1 MSMVTLEQAQDL
13 LNLMHSNK
21 DPDVKTTEI
30 QKIKGLIKQSLVQ
43 NEGIAPLC
51 EALRIGLASTNV
63 LLFQHTFSCIGHL
76 IKRLGLQ
83 DPKYVRAQFASLLP
97 VFVDKLGDSK
107 VRINA
112 QALSCVLDMYKHLP
126 AETEKAVKEHGMQSK
141 SPRTREHSVNWL
153 MRVYSQVPGF
163 SFRSY
168 TPLLMKM
175 LEDADAAVRDN
186 AKEAVVELFKNAPDH
201 AKADLKKELARN
213 GVRKAIATY
222 IVSQLGIPG
231 GAAEAEAMASG
242 AAGEGE
248 GPSGN
253 TGPNKA
259 KSVAGGNPASRF
271 LETLP
276 GTELE
281 VLDPEYVNT
290 NRELEE
296 IFAGMVACFDGRESE
311 QNWLARE
318 KSCTRIRR
326 LARGNAYKDYQQTF
340 LAGLKTHSDGIL
352 KSVNSLRTTL
362 STNGC
367 QLVKDLAIIC
377 GPGMDPMAELLLMN
391 LIKLC
396 ANTKKITAQ
405 MGQVTTAIL
414 LANISYQPKILNHV
428 WGAVQDKNV
437 QPRSFATGWL
447 RLLIEAHADHKGYLE
462 HTGGLDVIEK
472 CIKRGLAD
480 ANPGVREGMRGTFWK
495 FAVVWP
501 DRADVI
507 MDGLDNTM
515 KKLLEKENPNASVKG
530 SNSRAPTLTRT
541 TTAPVTRPSIKEA
554 ILAQKRQQA
563 QMAKLQRPDMLSA
576 QIEAPPA
583 PASTHPA
590 GLSSAPVR
598 PTRPKIR
605 AAPEGAA
612 VRSTPANIGSGE
624 RAAANRAVSPVSTHS
639 STKETSVHFSR
650 RSPQPPGSP
659 PQSLRMA
666 KTPLKQQ
673 GSQLSTKKMSL
684 VDQLNHPDWRVRAE
698 GVVTVACLIAKRTPP
713 NYDGSKVPTL
723 PPASE
728 LAPILQKLVNDP
740 QSEVVE
746 HILAPEV
753 LEGLYK
759 LVPMDMVVPKVLLL
773 AEGDDEGHAQSAM
786 QSTMPVLKSLLTLSE
801 ATDLLFRILTS
812 MGAFGTVP
820 RKLIPTTPYTN
831 SQKKKVIHGSLI
843 WLKELVDLVVDGNEN
858 EFIQDV
864 GNYKTYVSR
873 LLAMLSQTKAPN
885 YQPLAL
891 LLKSLRK
898 IDQPNFDK
906 ILGTF
911 ERAIV
916 SELKRTWG
924 QPLEEEEFRPM
935 EEKVAHVQEVLGEVP
950 VISPS
955 SLQRFRHI
963 SPVPMSPRSRKREF
977 SPTEIKR
984 DVSRSASGAMPAPP
998 QTPPRVRPK
1007 SESEDKENKEAQRT
1021 PEKSLEQLQTRN
1033 GAATKLTFA
1042 EASVVHDSSGGE
1054 QQRNTEWYRARV
1066 KKQISN
1072 SNLPKAPEHTA
1083 RLLQTLIEKVRA
1095 RDMDTQ
1101 SFRKLINIAREH
1113 PVRVLR
1119 ENNGEEATADIW
1131 EGGRMFD
1138 ELMEILLEFLRDDD
1152 LDPEKS
1158 ADLRVQGLLVLKQLT
1173 RCGPYLSAHEAAI
1186 LTTLIDLRGKYP
1198 TQSHVTTGIEDISDE
1213 FLASVDTTISI
1224 DAVLNTIQPADKPA
1238 SYTPPIQGW
1247 CMGLALLGKLVKA
1260 SKLEKLEQEMGRL
1273 GKVAVK
1279 GMGAQDS
1286 EVRRN
1291 CVDLCVALNK
1301 KVGDEARL
1309 FEEVLVGLES
1319 GIQNLLTYYFVKH
1332 RKD

>member
-1 MSMVTLEQAQDL
+1 
-13 LNLMHSNK
+13 
-21 DPDVKTTEI
+21 
-30 QKIKGLIKQSLVQ
+30 
-43 NEGIAPLC
+43 
-51 EALRIGLASTNV
+51 
-63 LLFQHTFSCIGHL
+63 
-76 IKRLGLQ
+76 
-83 DPKYVRAQFASLLP
+83 
-97 VFVDKLGDSK
+97 
-107 VRINA
+107 
-112 QALSCVLDMYKHLP
+112 MYKHLP

-141 SPRTREHSVNWL
+141 NPRAREHSVNWL

-231 GAAEAEAMASG
+231 GAAEAEAIASG

-253 TGPNKA
+253 AGSGKA
-259 KSVAGGNPASRF
+259 KSVAGGNPALKF

-281 VLDPEYVNT
+281 ALDPEYVNT

-296 IFAGMVACFDGRESE
+296 IFTSMAACFDGRESE

-340 LAGLKTHSDGIL
+340 LAGLKTHLDGIL
-352 KSVNSLRTTL
+352 KAVNSLRTTL

-447 RLLIEAHADHKGYLE
+447 RLLLEVHADHKGYLE

-472 CIKRGLAD
+472 CLKRGLAD
-480 ANPGVREGMRGTFWK
+480 ANPGVREGMRGTYWK
-495 FAVVWP
+495 FAVIWP

-507 MDGLDNTM
+507 MGGLDNTM
-515 KKLLEKENPNASVKG
+515 KKLLEKENPNASAKG

-541 TTAPVTRPSIKEA
+541 ATAPVTRPSIKEA

-563 QMAKLQRPDMLSA
+563 QMAKLQRADTLPA
-576 QIEAPPA
+576 QMEAPLALA
-583 PASTHPA
+583 PTQPA

-639 STKETSVHFSR
+639 STKETPVHFSR

-659 PQSLRMA
+659 PHSLRMA

-673 GSQLSTKKMSL
+673 SSQLSTKKMSL

-740 QSEVVE
+740 QPEVVE

-801 ATDLLFRILTS
+801 ATDLLLRILTS

-831 SQKKKVIHGSLI
+831 TQKKKVIHGSLI
-843 WLKELVDLVVDGNEN
+843 WLKELADLVVDGNEN
-858 EFIQDV
+858 EFIQDMA
-864 GNYKTYVSR
+864 NYKTYVSR

-885 YQPLAL
+885 YQPLAM

-898 IDQPNFDK
+898 IDQPTFDK

-924 QPLEEEEFRPM
+924 QPLEEGEFRPM

-950 VISPS
+950 VISPL
-955 SLQRFRHI
+955 SLQRSRHI
-963 SPVPMSPRSRKREF
+963 SPGPMSPRSRKREF

-1007 SESEDKENKEAQRT
+1007 SASEDKENKEAQRA
-1021 PEKSLEQLQTRN
+1021 PEQAKSPEQSQARN
-1033 GAATKLTFA
+1033 GAATKLAFA
-1042 EASVVHDSSGGE
+1042 EPSAAHDSNGGE
-1054 QQRNTEWYRARV
+1054 QQGSTEWYKTKVR
-1066 KKQISN
+1066 KQISN
-1072 SNLPKAPEHTA
+1072 SNLPKTPEHTA
-1083 RLLQTLIEKVRA
+1083 RLLHTLIERVRT

-1119 ENNGEEATADIW
+1119 ENNGKEATVDIW
-1131 EGGRMFD
+1131 EGGRVFD
-1138 ELMEILLEFLRDDD
+1138 ELMETLLEFLRDDD
-1152 LDPEKS
+1152 
-1158 ADLRVQGLLVLKQLT
+1158 V
-1173 RCGPYLSAHEAAI
+1173 
-1186 LTTLIDLRGKYP
+1186 
-1198 TQSHVTTGIEDISDE
+1198 
-1213 FLASVDTTISI
+1213 
-1224 DAVLNTIQPADKPA
+1224 
-1238 SYTPPIQGW
+1238 
-1247 CMGLALLGKLVKA
+1247 
-1260 SKLEKLEQEMGRL
+1260 
-1273 GKVAVK
+1273 
-1279 GMGAQDS
+1279 
-1286 EVRRN
+1286 
-1291 CVDLCVALNK
+1291 
-1301 KVGDEARL
+1301 
-1309 FEEVLVGLES
+1309 S
-1319 GIQNLLTYYFVKH
+1319 GITFPTV
-1332 RKD
+1332 